1 MKEEIK
7 NVEAEITYY
16 AAIAYAL
23 LYLASVISVCTAQ
36 QCLKWMLIYTSKPHA
51 RVNEMYFGSIHAKAK
66 IRKIGIS
73 LFVSIF
79 SLCS

>member
-7 NVEAEITYY
+7 NVVAEITYY

-36 QCLKWMLIYTSKPHA
+36 QCLKWIIYTSKPHA